1 MKNKLYY
8 QFAGSCFLLVFM
20 FLGYVVRFY
29 PTWLKGFDQTITFPQ
44 LNNFFIWYTKF
55 ANSLTIIILA
65 IVVIA
70 LFIVWKYYAEA
81 LWLFINTALIAGVG
95 NSLLK
100 LFFMRQRPTLEHL
113 VTEHTYSFP
122 SGHAVGS
129 TLFYGTILLILPIFI
144 KNKTVRLCVQILLGI
159 GIFMI
164 GVSRIYLGVHFPS
177 DILGGFCLGLA
188 WLLLS
193 YPIYLEKRFVW
204 RFQSKQR

>member
-1 MKNKLYY
+1 M
-8 QFAGSCFLLVFM
+8 
-20 FLGYVVRFY
+20 
-29 PTWLKGFDQTITFPQ
+29 
-44 LNNFFIWYTKF
+44 
-55 ANSLTIIILA
+55 TIIILA

-81 LWLFINTALIAGVG
+81 LWLFINTALIGVG

-164 GVSRIYLGVHFPS
+164 GVSRIYLGVHF
-177 DILGGFCLGLA
+177 LA
-188 WLLLS
+188 IS
-193 YPIYLEKRFVW
+193 
-204 RFQSKQR
+204 